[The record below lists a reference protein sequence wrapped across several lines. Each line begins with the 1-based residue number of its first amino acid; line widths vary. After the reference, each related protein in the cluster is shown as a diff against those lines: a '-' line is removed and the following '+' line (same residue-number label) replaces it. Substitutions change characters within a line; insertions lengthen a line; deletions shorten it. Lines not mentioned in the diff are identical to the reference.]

1 MKSSR
6 NCWILEAMSVQQV
19 EPSRRES
26 SEKLSLWSIW
36 QDSVDGP
43 ISDELLE
50 WPPDLFALTE
60 AILERSETHRLLL
73 HPPVGAQWP
82 PARIA
87 GWPAAVEEAG
97 RAWSAWVEDA
107 NRPMPQ
113 LLSEEWQA
121 FRERAEDPL
130 EPLVDGDDWRMCEAL
145 ITLHAIA
152 DEACAG
158 LGLALD
164 RADAQG
170 CIYRARG
177 RELLARTGSL
187 ARIPTRVLRVL
198 PKALTSAS
206 GTSARSLSRYACMLG
221 PRIDIRWYKF
231 PARRRGTG
239 PEAEAV
245 NLLLLPWPLRVRESD
260 FRPLEGSVR
269 GQDGELAGLFEFAPS
284 EKLDLDLLDRVL
296 LAARD
301 EVGSVDVVVLP
312 ESAVDESEVADLEA
326 LLDEH
331 GVGFVN
337 VGVRGHPTQP
347 GCLPQNWIHSGIS
360 PRLEK
365 GGRDP
370 QAAGEQ
376 WFHIRQHKLNRW
388 SLDEGQIN
396 QYNLGGV
403 LHPHIRWWEGIDV
416 PPRLVQVV
424 ELGEGI
430 TVVFLVC
437 EDLAQ
442 SDGLADV
449 LRAVAPT
456 FVMAVL
462 LDGPQLASR
471 WAARYASVLADDPG
485 SAVSTLTSFGMT
497 ERSRPHGRDAS
508 RAIALWKDPG
518 RGLRE
523 MPLEPGAQGVLLTMS
538 LDRTKRRSAD
548 GRTPIA
554 NATEAIPGSVYQI
567 RADGARAARRSAA
580 PHAPHAPELNVDDL
594 TVLTG
599 WAEALA
605 EILAFAPE
613 RAEAVLAEAHADAP
627 WRAAFGIAAPSR
639 SLSQAMESLARRVR
653 GDVPDTAVTFDAVLS
668 SSRADRPGEN
678 SLDRL
683 ARRALQSALEQR
695 RTRQAGESMG
705 A

>member
-1 MKSSR
+1 
-6 NCWILEAMSVQQV
+6 MSPEHV
-19 EPSRRES
+19 ETIRRDNSKE
-26 SEKLSLWSIW
+26 LSPASIW
-36 QDSVDGP
+36 QHTVGGA

-60 AILERSETHRLLL
+60 AILECSESHRLLL
-73 HPPVGAQWP
+73 RPPVGARWP
-82 PARIA
+82 PAHISN
-87 GWPAAVEEAG
+87 WPAAVEHAG
-97 RAWSAWVEDA
+97 RAWSAWVED
-107 NRPMPQ
+107 PPSGP
-113 LLSEEWQA
+113 LPELVSEEWQA
-121 FRERAEDPL
+121 FCQRADDPL
-130 EPLVDGDDWRMCEAL
+130 ERLVSGGDWRMCEAL
-145 ITLHAIA
+145 VTLHAIA

-164 RADAQG
+164 RAEAPG

-177 RELLARTGSL
+177 RELLATTGSL
-187 ARIPTRVLRVL
+187 ARIPTRALRVL
-198 PKALTSAS
+198 PKALTSVS
-206 GTSARSLSRYACMLG
+206 GTSRRSLSRYACMLG
-221 PRIDIRWYKF
+221 PHIDIRWHKV

-269 GQDGELAGLFEFAPS
+269 GHDGERFGLFEFAPS
-284 EKLDLDLLDRVL
+284 ETLDLDLLDRVL

-301 EVGSVDVVVLP
+301 EVDGVDVVFLP

-326 LLDEH
+326 LLDDH
-331 GVGFVN
+331 GVGFLN
-337 VGVRGHPTQP
+337 VGVRGHPRQP
-347 GCLPQNWIHSGIS
+347 GCLPRNWVHSGIN

-370 QAAGEQ
+370 QAAREQ

-388 SLDEGQIN
+388 SLDEKQVH
-396 QYNLGGV
+396 QYNLGGE
-403 LHPHIRWWEGIDV
+403 LHPHIRWWEAIEV
-416 PPRLVQVV
+416 PPRLLQVV

-430 TVVFLVC
+430 TAVFLVC

-456 FVMAVL
+456 VVAAVL

-497 ERSRPHGRDAS
+497 ERSRPHGRAAS
-508 RAIALWKDPG
+508 RAIALWKDPV
-518 RGLRE
+518 RGLWE
-523 MPLEPGAQGVLLTMS
+523 IPLEPGAQGVLLSTF
-538 LDRTKRRSAD
+538 LDRTKRCSAD
-548 GRTPIA
+548 SRTPVA
-554 NATEAIPGSVYQI
+554 NATEEFLSSVYQI
-567 RADGARAARRSAA
+567 RADRTPTARRSPA
-580 PHAPHAPELNVDDL
+580 PHAPAALELDVDDL

-605 EILAFAPE
+605 EMLAFAPE
-613 RAEAVLAEAHADAP
+613 RADTVVAEAHPDAP
-627 WRAAFGIAAPSR
+627 WREALGIPAPSR
-639 SLSQAMESLARRVR
+639 PLTQAIEWLARTVR
-653 GDVPDTAVTFDAVLS
+653 HEEPDTPVTFDAALS
-668 SSRADRPGEN
+668 SCRADQPGEH

-683 ARRALQSALEQR
+683 ARRVLRSALEQR

-705 A
+705 V